1 MSTMF
6 EIYNSK
12 VNKSD
17 NKVQKVQ
24 RSREVYRKAYS
35 IKVEDN
41 ELNLFFSYF
50 LFIYFLI
57 LDLELEYSVTLVME
71 QSHMSQLQL
80 YNHIIYR
87 KISKVLKQ

>member
-1 MSTMF
+1 MINNNLESLLKEQDMSTMF
-6 EIYNSK
+6 EIYNNKVDKSDSK
-12 VNKSD
+12 V
-17 NKVQKVQ
+17 QEVQ

-71 QSHMSQLQL
+71 
-80 YNHIIYR
+80 
-87 KISKVLKQ
+87 

>member
-1 MSTMF
+1 MINNNLESLLKEQDMSTMF

-12 VNKSD
+12 VDKSD
-17 NKVQKVQ
+17 SKVQEVQ

-57 LDLELEYSVTLVME
+57 LDLELEYGVTLVME
-71 QSHMSQLQL
+71 
-80 YNHIIYR
+80 
-87 KISKVLKQ
+87 

>member
-1 MSTMF
+1 MF

-12 VNKSD
+12 VDKSD
-17 NKVQKVQ
+17 SKVQEVQ

-71 QSHMSQLQL
+71 
-80 YNHIIYR
+80 
-87 KISKVLKQ
+87 

>member
-1 MSTMF
+1 MINNNLESLLKEQDMSTMF

-12 VNKSD
+12 VDKSD
-17 NKVQKVQ
+17 SKVQEVQ

-41 ELNLFFSYF
+41 GLNLFFSYF

-71 QSHMSQLQL
+71 
-80 YNHIIYR
+80 
-87 KISKVLKQ
+87 

>member
-1 MSTMF
+1 MINNNLESLLKEQDMSTMF

-12 VNKSD
+12 VDKSD
-17 NKVQKVQ
+17 SKVQEVQ

-71 QSHMSQLQL
+71 
-80 YNHIIYR
+80 
-87 KISKVLKQ
+87 